1 MWYAYV
7 TQDLFLHMK
16 CGEERKVWLDVVILF
31 KKVNVSDQG
40 KWLII
45 FHFYSNNGTKS
56 IFHSKHHIPNIMLMS
71 RTPFTTFRCLGQP
84 HCEHLGNTECRLM
97 NEKEVK
103 ETKEMIF
110 RY

>member
-7 TQDLFLHMK
+7 IQDSFLHMK
-16 CGEERKVWLDVVILF
+16 CGEERKVWLGAVILF

-45 FHFYSNNGTKS
+45 FHFYSNNGTN
-56 IFHSKHHIPNIMLMS
+56 SKDHIRNIMLIL
-71 RTPFTTFRCLGQP
+71 RTPFVTFRCLGQS

-103 ETKEMIF
+103 ETKEIIF

>member
-16 CGEERKVWLDVVILF
+16 CGEERKVWLDVAILF

-45 FHFYSNNGTKS
+45 FHFYSNIGTKFQTS
-56 IFHSKHHIPNIMLMS
+56 HTKYHVNVEDTFYYLQMPW
-71 RTPFTTFRCLGQP
+71 TTSL
-84 HCEHLGNTECRLM
+84 
-97 NEKEVK
+97 
-103 ETKEMIF
+103 
-110 RY
+110 

>member
-16 CGEERKVWLDVVILF
+16 CGEERKVWLDAVILF

-45 FHFYSNNGTKS
+45 FHFYSNNGKD
-56 IFHSKHHIPNIMLMS
+56 HILNIMLIL
-71 RTPFTTFRCLGQP
+71 RKPFITFRCLGQP
-84 HCEHLGNTECRLM
+84 HCEHLVNTECRLM

>member
-16 CGEERKVWLDVVILF
+16 CGEERKVWLDAVILF

-40 KWLII
+40 KWSII
-45 FHFYSNNGTKS
+45 FHFYSNNGTK
-56 IFHSKHHIPNIMLMS
+56 FKHHLPNIMLML
-71 RTPFTTFRCLGQP
+71 RTSFTNFRCLGQP

-103 ETKEMIF
+103 ETKEKIF

>member
-16 CGEERKVWLDVVILF
+16 CGEERKVWLDAVILF

-45 FHFYSNNGTKS
+45 FYFDSNDCIN
-56 IFHSKHHIPNIMLMS
+56 SKHHIPNIMLML
-71 RTPFTTFRCLGQP
+71 RTNFTTFRCLGQP

-103 ETKEMIF
+103 ETKEIIF

>member
-16 CGEERKVWLDVVILF
+16 CGEERKVWLDVAILF

-45 FHFYSNNGTKS
+45 FHLYSNNGTFSFQTSHTKYHVNVEDT
-56 IFHSKHHIPNIMLMS
+56 FYYLQMPW
-71 RTPFTTFRCLGQP
+71 TTSL
-84 HCEHLGNTECRLM
+84 
-97 NEKEVK
+97 
-103 ETKEMIF
+103 
-110 RY
+110 

>member
-16 CGEERKVWLDVVILF
+16 CGEERKVWLDVAILF

-45 FHFYSNNGTKS
+45 FHFYSNNGTKQ
-56 IFHSKHHIPNIMLMS
+56 HMPNIMLMLK
-71 RTPFTTFRCLGQP
+71 TPFTTFRCLGQP

-103 ETKEMIF
+103 ETKEIIF